1 MPQTIKQQLFWNRF
15 KILTMM
21 KPIVAIVG
29 RPNVGKS
36 TLFNRLTRSGNA
48 LVDDAPGVTRDRHY
62 GEAAWDD
69 TNFIVVDTGGLL
81 GTDDFAIPIQAQ
93 VNQVIEEADAIIF
106 LMDAKLGVSPY
117 DREILS
123 DFRSIEKPVF
133 FAVNKVDGP
142 QQETLMADF
151 YSLGLNRIYPISAA
165 HRYGV
170 SDLLDDLIR
179 TLPEPAD
186 AVAETEEA
194 EMIRLAVVGRPN
206 VGKSSLINRI
216 LGQQRLLV
224 SEVPGTTR
232 DAIDTVCRVNSRAY
246 LMIDTA
252 GIRRKGR
259 VSRKLE
265 KFSVMRALKSL
276 SRCDVALIV
285 MDAAEGI
292 TDQDITIAGYA
303 YDRGCGCIFL
313 LNKWDRVESDS
324 GTVRKTIEEL
334 RLKAKFL
341 RFAPALT
348 VSALTGQRVMKIF
361 KNADDVFAQYCRR
374 IGTGRLNRI
383 MESAVK
389 QNMPSL
395 HHGRRI
401 KFYYTTQ
408 VKTRPPTFVCFTNY
422 PKAVHFSYRRYLIN
436 RLREE
441 TGLDKTPIRLYV
453 RQREGRQK
461 KGHGQR

>member
-1 MPQTIKQQLFWNRF
+1 MP
-15 KILTMM
+15 M

-36 TLFNRLTRSGNA
+36 TLFNLLTRSRDA

-62 GEAAWDD
+62 GEGAWNE
-69 TNFIVVDTGGLL
+69 TSFIVVDTGGLL
-81 GTDDFAIPIQAQ
+81 GADDFALPIQSQ
-93 VNQVIEEADAIIF
+93 VEHVIEEADVVIF
-106 LMDAKLGVSPY
+106 LMDAKIGLSPY
-117 DREILS
+117 DREILE
-123 DFRSIEKPVF
+123 DLRCIDKPVF
-133 FAVNKVDGP
+133 FAVNKIDSP
-142 QQETLMADF
+142 QQEVLLTDF
-151 YSLGLNRIYPISAA
+151 YSLGLSRLYPLSSA

-170 SDLLDDLIR
+170 NDLMDDLVG
-179 TLPEPAD
+179 TF
-186 AVAETEEA
+186 AEHRQPSEA
-194 EMIRLAVVGRPN
+194 TDDKETTRLAVVGRPN

-224 SEVPGTTR
+224 SDVPGTTR
-232 DAIDTVCRVNSRAY
+232 DAIDTICRVDSRSY

-252 GIRRKGR
+252 GIRRKGK

-265 KFSVMRALKSL
+265 KFSVMRSLKSL

-313 LNKWDRVESDS
+313 LNKWDKVDSDA
-324 GTVRKTIEEL
+324 GTVRKYMEQL

-341 RFAPALT
+341 NFAPALT

-361 KNADDVFAQYCRR
+361 KNVDDVYAQYCRR

-383 MESAVK
+383 MESAVE
-389 QNMPSL
+389 QNAPAL
-395 HHGRRI
+395 HRGRRI
-401 KFYYTTQ
+401 KFYYATQ
-408 VKTRPPTFVCFTNY
+408 VKSRPPTFVCFANY
-422 PKAVHFSYRRYLIN
+422 PRAVHFSYRRYLVN

-453 RQREGRQK
+453 RGREGRQSRTAGRRRK
-461 KGHGQR
+461 

>member
-1 MPQTIKQQLFWNRF
+1 
-15 KILTMM
+15 M

-36 TLFNRLTRSGNA
+36 TLFNLLTRTRNA

-62 GEAAWDD
+62 GEGTWDEM
-69 TNFIVVDTGGLL
+69 TFVVVDTGGLL
-81 GTDDFAIPIQAQ
+81 GADDFAIPIQSQ
-93 VNQVIEEADAIIF
+93 VNRVIEEADAVIF
-106 LMDAKLGVSPY
+106 LMDAKAGVSPY

-123 DFRSIEKPVF
+123 DLRAIDKPVF
-133 FAVNKVDGP
+133 FAVNKIDSAR
-142 QQETLMADF
+142 QEALMAEF
-151 YSLGLNRIYPISAA
+151 YSLGLSRLYPISSA

-170 SDLLDDLIR
+170 SDLLDDLVR
-179 TLPEPAD
+179 NFSQA
-186 AVAETEEA
+186 AETLEPEEET

-216 LGQQRLLV
+216 LGQERLLV
-224 SEVPGTTR
+224 SDAPGTTR
-232 DAIDTVCRVNSRAY
+232 DAIDTICRINSRTY

-276 SRCDVALIV
+276 SRCDVALVV

-313 LNKWDRVESDS
+313 LNKWDRVDSDA
-324 GTVRKTIEEL
+324 GTVRKYMQDL

-341 RFAPALT
+341 SFAPALT

-361 KNADDVFAQYCRR
+361 PNADDVYAQYCRR

-383 MESAVK
+383 IEGAVT
-389 QNMPSL
+389 QNVPSL
-395 HHGRRI
+395 HRGRRI
-401 KFYYTTQ
+401 KFYYATQ
-408 VKTRPPTFVCFTNY
+408 VKTRPPTFVCFTNF
-422 PKAVHFSYRRYLIN
+422 PKAVHFSYRRYLVN

-453 RQREGRQK
+453 RQREGRQR
-461 KGHGQR
+461 KGRGKR

>member
-1 MPQTIKQQLFWNRF
+1 MFYF
-15 KILTMM
+15 YGYM

-36 TLFNRLTRSGNA
+36 TLFNLLTRSKDA
-48 LVDDAPGVTRDRHY
+48 LVDNIPGVTRDRHY
-62 GEAAWDD
+62 GEGTWDETD
-69 TNFIVVDTGGLL
+69 FIVVDTGGLL
-81 GTDDFAIPIQAQ
+81 GADDFALPIQSQ
-93 VNQVIEEADAIIF
+93 VNQVIEEADVVLF
-106 LMDAKLGVSPY
+106 LMDAKMGVSPF
-117 DREILS
+117 DHEILA
-123 DFRSIEKPVF
+123 DLRTIDKPVF
-133 FAVNKVDGP
+133 FAVNKVDNE
-142 QQETLMADF
+142 QQETLIADF
-151 YSLGLNRIYPISAA
+151 YSLGLSRIYPISSA

-170 SDLLDDLIR
+170 SDLLDDLLR
-179 TLPEPAD
+179 TFPQAAGPTGA
-186 AVAETEEA
+186 AEKA

-216 LGQQRLLV
+216 LGQERLLV
-224 SEVPGTTR
+224 SDVPGTTR
-232 DAIDTVCRVNSRAY
+232 DAIDTVCRVDSSSY

-285 MDAAEGI
+285 IDAHEGI

-303 YDRGCGCIFL
+303 FDRGCGCIFL
-313 LNKWDRVESDS
+313 LNKWDIISKDS
-324 GTVRKTIEEL
+324 RTEKKYMQEL

-341 RFAPALT
+341 SFAPALT

-361 KNADDVFAQYCRR
+361 KNADDVYSQYCRR

-383 MESAVK
+383 IESAVAL
-389 QNMPSL
+389 NVPAL
-395 HHGRRI
+395 HRGRRI
-401 KFYYTTQ
+401 KFYYATQ
-408 VKTRPPTFVCFTNY
+408 AKTKPPTFVCFTNY
-422 PKAVHFSYRRYLIN
+422 PKAVHFSYHRYLVN

-441 TGLDKTPIRLYV
+441 TGLDKTPIRLYM
-453 RQREGRQK
+453 RQREGRKRKGFRSKRK
-461 KGHGQR
+461 K